1 MCEQEMSL
9 WQEHEEVQLV
19 PYRPAGQLMEQSS
32 PWTQWTDRESLKH
45 TDWLTLVGDIGDNKK
60 SNLRVL
66 YQDCLCFL
74 KNPTGQYIV
83 IRFFMSLSA
92 SKIQYRSGYTGHIN
106 IQTQ

>member
-32 PWTQWTDRESLKH
+32 PWTQRTDRERLKH

-66 YQDCLCFL
+66 YQDFLCHYL
-74 KNPTGQYIV
+74 PQKSSIGQATLAILIY
-83 IRFFMSLSA
+83 
-92 SKIQYRSGYTGHIN
+92 KHNDTD
-106 IQTQ
+106 